1 VDTTRPLAQRAP
13 GRRELKR
20 LATHDALVSASRALF
35 DQQGYESTTTCAI
48 AERAGVSEATL
59 FRYFPT
65 KADLALATIR
75 DRVDSL
81 VDALTARPHT
91 ESPYQAV
98 QAVARGDAAR
108 RFLDGLMVRDGRRVG
123 THPELASRLYWL
135 LIETK
140 WRLAEDFALRL
151 RTDRW
156 AVSSRLAADAIVDAV
171 VLAVEQANREDAPER
186 GLRWFYEALSVV
198 RPLLERPPF
207 RRVEW

>member
-1 VDTTRPLAQRAP
+1 MDTTRSLPTRAP

-35 DQQGYESTTTCAI
+35 DIQGYDGTTTCAI

-75 DRVDSL
+75 DRIDGL
-81 VDALTARPHT
+81 VDALTRRPAT

-98 QAVARGDAAR
+98 VAVARGDVGA

-123 THPELASRLYWL
+123 SHPDLASRLYWL
-135 LIETK
+135 LLETK
-140 WRLAEDFALRL
+140 WRLAEDFAPRL
-151 RTDRW
+151 GADRW
-156 AVSSRLAADAIVDAV
+156 AVSTRLAADAIVDAV
-171 VLAVEQANREDAPER
+171 ILAVEQAYREDAPER
-186 GLRWFYEALSVV
+186 GLTWFFDALTVV
-198 RPLLERPPF
+198 RPVLEPAART
-207 RRVEW
+207 